1 MEDDVNKRLLIDRT
15 KFEFNPITG
24 KLDLVGEFNSD
35 RIVTHERNSAGTLLM
50 TYDAVSGTHIP
61 AEPAIVVDNLGNVVV
76 AGI

>member
-1 MEDDVNKRLLIDRT
+1 MDDVNKKLLIDRT

-35 RIVTHERNSAGTLLM
+35 RIVTHERNNAGTLLM
-50 TYDAVSGTHIP
+50 TYDAANQCFIQ